1 VNAPNPT
8 NLRVEVV
15 DDSEYADEMA
25 VLEALRDE
33 AIHTFAAWGD
43 DKSADELLAGWEKIG
58 RPA

>member
-1 VNAPNPT
+1 
-8 NLRVEVV
+8 
-15 DDSEYADEMA
+15 MA